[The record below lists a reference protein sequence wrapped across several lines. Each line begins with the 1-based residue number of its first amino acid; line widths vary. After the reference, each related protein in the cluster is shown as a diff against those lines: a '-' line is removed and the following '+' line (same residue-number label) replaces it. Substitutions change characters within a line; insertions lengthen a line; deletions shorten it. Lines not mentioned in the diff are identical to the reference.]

1 MRRSGSKVLSRIG
14 AGLGYCIL
22 VIAAFISLLPLY
34 WVFTTALQLHDEVIS
49 HVPPLVPRV
58 ALEYI
63 PTLLGG
69 DKQGASRL
77 VADSLENLRV
87 LFTRTDMVR
96 WFLNSL
102 IVSGS
107 ATLIILF
114 LDSLSAYAFAKK
126 QFPGRDL
133 LFWILISTMMIPGHV
148 TLVPMFRIITNL
160 GLRDN
165 LLGVILPD
173 IAMVFG
179 VFLLRQFMRTIP
191 TEMIEAAK
199 IDGASEFTIYS
210 RVILPLA
217 KPGIA
222 TLAILTFNA
231 TWNSFLWPLIVLN
244 KSQVMTLQVGLKT
257 LLDRNL
263 VDYGMQMSGAAVAAF
278 PVIIVFL
285 LFQGYFVKGLTLGSL
300 KG

>member
-1 MRRSGSKVLSRIG
+1 MQRSSKFLLKVG
-14 AGLGYCIL
+14 AGIGYFIL
-22 VIAAFISLLPLY
+22 VVAAVVSLLPLH
-34 WVFTTALQLHDEVIS
+34 WVFATALQLHDEVIS

-63 PTLLGG
+63 PKVLSG
-69 DKQGASRL
+69 DGEGASQL
-77 VADSLENLRV
+77 LYDSLENLRI

-102 IVSGS
+102 IVSTS
-107 ATLIILF
+107 ATVTILF
-114 LDSLSAYAFAKK
+114 LDSLAAYAFAKK

-133 LFWILISTMMIPGHV
+133 LFWIMISTMMIPGHV
-148 TLVPMFRIITNL
+148 TLVPMFRIIAVL

-191 TEMIEAAK
+191 TELLDAAK
-199 IDGASEFTIYS
+199 IDGASEFGIYS
-210 RVILPLA
+210 RVMLPLA

-222 TLAILTFNA
+222 TLGILTFNA

-285 LFQGYFVKGLTLGSL
+285 FFQGYFVKGLTLGSL